1 MPRLLQTELKQGT
14 TRFCG
19 TARVLFS
26 SCNQV
31 EDKSQITRKHMSAST
46 IGYYI
51 VMPSAV
57 KSHMHENSFQ
67 KQRSALLRLSQEL
80 GSGEYSL
87 AILGEGNVSARRNE
101 DSLIVK
107 ASGTSLATLQ
117 EQDLVHCDMNVLL
130 PLLDKIDL
138 TDAEME
144 TKLLACRMDSKSKKP
159 SVETFFH
166 AYLLTLPKIEFVAH
180 THPLAVSQ
188 ILCSPMARAFAE
200 KRLFPD
206 QIVYC
211 GLASVF
217 VPYTDPGLPLAQ
229 AIRSETG
236 SFIKKYG
243 DVPQTIL
250 LENHGLIALG
260 TTAQAVLAATLM
272 MEKSAKVLVGATGL
286 AGPKFLTGESAR
298 RIARRPDE
306 EYRRHLGGS

>member
-1 MPRLLQTELKQGT
+1 MQRY
-14 TRFCG
+14 
-19 TARVLFS
+19 A
-26 SCNQV
+26 
-31 EDKSQITRKHMSAST
+31 
-46 IGYYI
+46 
-51 VMPSAV
+51 
-57 KSHMHENSFQ
+57 FQ
-67 KQRSALLRLSQEL
+67 EKRSALLKLSQEL
-80 GSGEYSL
+80 GSKEYSL
-87 AILGEGNVSARRNE
+87 AILGEGNVSARTREN
-101 DSLIVK
+101 SLIVK

-130 PLLDKIDL
+130 PLLDKFDL
-138 TDAEME
+138 ADAEME
-144 TKLLACRMDSKSKKP
+144 TKLLACRMNSKSKKP
-159 SVETFFH
+159 SIETLFH

-180 THPLAVSQ
+180 THPLAVGQ
-188 ILCSPMARAFAE
+188 ILCSSMARAFAE

-217 VPYTDPGLPLAQ
+217 VPYTDPGLQLAQ

-286 AGPKFLTGESAR
+286 AGPKFLTDESAR

-306 EYRRHLGGS
+306 EYRRRLGGS